1 MLKGGSSLNER
12 ERVKKGNTRNTKN
25 TVILWFCLK
34 GMFCPP
40 SNISRQVL
48 TAIARTAEAHTLVG
62 LTFIKSMM

>member
-1 MLKGGSSLNER
+1 MPTGGSSLNER
-12 ERVKKGNTRNTKN
+12 VKKENTKNTKN
-25 TVILWFCLK
+25 TVILCFCLT

-48 TAIARTAEAHTLVG
+48 TAIARTAEAHSTLVE

>member
-1 MLKGGSSLNER
+1 MRKNKER
-12 ERVKKGNTRNTKN
+12 EYKKFQRH
-25 TVILWFCLK
+25 TVILWFCVT

-48 TAIARTAEAHTLVG
+48 TAIARIAEAHTLVG